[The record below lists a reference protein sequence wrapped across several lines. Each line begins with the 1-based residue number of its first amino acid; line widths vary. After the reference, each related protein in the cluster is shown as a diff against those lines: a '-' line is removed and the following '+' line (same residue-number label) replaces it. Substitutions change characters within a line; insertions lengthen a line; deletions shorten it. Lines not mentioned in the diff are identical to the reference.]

1 MSTLAFNKE
10 GEPFSFDN
18 RTHQLRLRRFRKPG
32 ARGTCEAVL
41 DADGEQ
47 VYIDV
52 DADYAELRRAV
63 DHVAG
68 FYRLDQC
75 DEDGRPIA
83 DLPAAYVSVE
93 AVRNAGLSGDADA
106 MTVVRELAAINAE
119 VAKTMADRF
128 AAVMQSTAEILRA
141 ADGAGIAHR
150 KPVVEIANV
159 EDDKD
164 EDADDDDVAP
174 EPAPPTALE
183 SIATIL
189 QAVQPMLDTAMALYA
204 QLKAN
209 AAQAGAPGPAHATP
223 PAAATAS
230 ESEPAS
236 APPSTASPSSGSV
249 PDGAAAG
256 SSGAASAS
264 ATTTEKQ
271 TAKSASAT
279 ASATPA
285 TPTSSASAASSETA
299 RRTPTAAKPPV
310 SSVSG
315 PAGETSAPTAVQ
327 PSETPATA
335 VRNASLAPTMQQ
347 VAHLTA
353 IRARL
358 TPKEAA
364 IAERV
369 MKQMTPDMLGQ
380 WLVALSEQSV
390 DEAVQT
396 IRKTVASI
404 ELAQRNTPSDGKRG

>member
-150 KPVVEIANV
+150 KPVLEIAND

-164 EDADDDDVAP
+164 EGADDDDDVAP

-209 AAQAGAPGPAHATP
+209 AAQAGTPGAAHATP

-230 ESEPAS
+230 ESEPPS

-256 SSGAASAS
+256 SSEVASAS
-264 ATTTEKQ
+264 AATTEKQ
-271 TAKSASAT
+271 TAKGAST
-279 ASATPA
+279 AASGTPA
-285 TPTSSASAASSETA
+285 TQTTGAAAASSETA
-299 RRTPTAAKPPV
+299 RKSPTPAKPPA
-310 SSVSG
+310 SSVSA
-315 PAGETSAPTAVQ
+315 PVVETSAPTAE
-327 PSETPATA
+327 SPATA

-404 ELAQRNTPSDGKRG
+404 EPAQRNTPGDGKRG

>member
-41 DADGEQ
+41 DADGDQ

-63 DHVAG
+63 DNVTG

-150 KPVVEIANV
+150 KPVLEIASD

-164 EDADDDDVAP
+164 EIDDDDDDAP
-174 EPAPPTALE
+174 DSAPPTALE

-189 QAVQPMLDTAMALYA
+189 QAVQPMLDTAMALYT

-209 AAQAGAPGPAHATP
+209 AAQAGAPGAAHATP

-236 APPSTASPSSGSV
+236 VPPSTASPSSGSV

-271 TAKSASAT
+271 TAKG

-285 TPTSSASAASSETA
+285 TPPSSASAASSETA
-299 RRTPTAAKPPV
+299 RRVPTAAKPPA
-310 SSVSG
+310 SSVSA
-315 PAGETSAPTAVQ
+315 PASETSASTTVQ
-327 PSETPATA
+327 PSEAPATA

-404 ELAQRNTPSDGKRG
+404 ELAQRNTPGDGKRG